1 MNSDRFRRELRNEAG
16 RALDDG
22 RRGDGRPGAAR
33 GPMHQGGGYGEYN
46 YRDEDSPQ
54 GRLPARTGF
63 DPIGSYDLRPSFGR
77 PGDVGRGLFVG
88 KGPKGYQRSDER
100 ILEDVSD
107 ALARNGELD
116 ASEIVVQVSAGEVT
130 LDGTVPD
137 RSSKRLAEDL
147 VEDLLGVKHVHNRL
161 RVAAVSGGERRTL

>member
-1 MNSDRFRRELRNEAG
+1 MTGVAATAG
-16 RALDDG
+16 RA
-22 RRGDGRPGAAR
+22 PPAAR
-33 GPMHQGGGYGEYN
+33 CIRE
-46 YRDEDSPQ
+46 EDT
-54 GRLPARTGF
+54 ANTTTATRTHRRAGFRRPGF